1 MNLFSQPKEQQ
12 MVFPEPPKMVSTKDF
27 LYLKDMMSWNLLAA
41 KKMNWAAQT
50 CQLPD
55 LKKEFET
62 AEQMHVNHYDEL
74 LKTLKQS
81 EGVSAS

>member
-1 MNLFSQPKEQQ
+1 
-12 MVFPEPPKMVSTKDF
+12 
-27 LYLKDMMSWNLLAA
+27 
-41 KKMNWAAQT
+41 MNWAAQT

-81 EGVSAS
+81 EGVSTS